1 MAKKKD
7 HKLELKITFDTSS
20 LYTGSEVYFLNKD
33 VADAVREHSKHSE
46 ITVSWYCP
54 DVVRHERQYQMQNRA
69 LELLPPINKLEKLL
83 GHNLNITESIILR
96 SVEEAIDD
104 QLEELGIEKFG
115 LEYSSVDWGSLVM
128 NACYREPP
136 FQVGEKE
143 KGFREALI
151 IETIMQLIGQ
161 SPKSRNVCRVVVVA
175 GDKQLATAVRARSGG
190 IRNVHVLETVEDL
203 KGLINTLV
211 SKVTEEYINSIKEKV
226 LLCFFDAEKEDGV
239 YFRAKVRSSITEKY
253 KVALRELPED
263 ATERTNHG
271 WFIQAPNFVKK
282 SGQRTFWNTR
292 VRVEAEAFK
301 WSEETIL
308 RPLGMGDSQ
317 LSGGVGLPLGD
328 VTLKPLG
335 AITLGDVTLPPTRG
349 ITSGNYGI
357 YGINDYRLGFP
368 SSVAEVKNVKRKVG
382 SGNTIFDVLWSVLV
396 TTRKELRN
404 PKVED
409 IKLVGTYWS

>member
-7 HKLELKITFDTSS
+7 YKLELKITFDTSS

-33 VADAVREHSKHSE
+33 VADAVRENSKHSE

-54 DVVRHERQYQMQNRA
+54 DIVRHERQYQMQNRA

-96 SVEEAIDD
+96 SVEEAIDN
-104 QLEELGIEKFG
+104 QLKELGIEKFG

-143 KGFREALI
+143 KGFRDALI
-151 IETIMQLIGQ
+151 IETIMQLIEQ
-161 SPKSRNVCRVVVVA
+161 APKSRNVCRVVIVA
-175 GDKQLATAVRARSGG
+175 GDKQLATAVRDRNAG

-211 SKVTEEYINSIKEKV
+211 SKVTEKYINSIKEKV
-226 LLCFFDAEKEDGV
+226 RLCFFDAEKEDGV
-239 YFRAKVRSSITEKY
+239 YFKAKVRSSITEKY

-263 ATERTNHG
+263 AAERTNHG

-292 VRVEAEAFK
+292 VRVEAEVFK
-301 WSEETIL
+301 WSEDTIL
-308 RPLGMGDSQ
+308 QPLSIGDYQS
-317 LSGGVGLPLGD
+317 SRGLGSTLGD
-328 VTLKPLG
+328 ITLRPAG
-335 AITLGDVTLPPTRG
+335 AITPGDITLRPPG
-349 ITSGNYGI
+349 AITPGI
-357 YGINDYRLGFP
+357 YGISGINDYSLGY
-368 SSVAEVKNVKRKVG
+368 SSIVPEVKNVKRKVG
-382 SGNTIFDVLWSVLV
+382 SGNTMFDVLWSVLV